1 MGKPL
6 YKLKRL
12 CIILTLIFMSASALP
27 FAYPQTNAQASV
39 NIEQPNNTELKI
51 SGTAAPNGR
60 ISIDIYRPGYD
71 ADDLISGNPLENLS
85 ALAYHDQFGADA
97 DGTFEKSVKMSG
109 ERGIYTL
116 CLGGAAVYNG
126 EFFFEN
132 IPETADEE
140 KEFSL
145 NFEDKTL
152 PNGGWDSL

>member
-12 CIILTLIFMSASALP
+12 CIILTLILMCASALP

-85 ALAYHDQFGADA
+85 ALAYHDQFGAD
-97 DGTFEKSVKMSG
+97 SG
-109 ERGIYTL
+109 RHIRKIGENERRERHIHTVPGRRG
-116 CLGGAAVYNG
+116 CV
-126 EFFFEN
+126 
-132 IPETADEE
+132 
-140 KEFSL
+140 
-145 NFEDKTL
+145 
-152 PNGGWDSL
+152 

>member
-6 YKLKRL
+6 YKIKRL

-97 DGTFEKSVKMSG
+97 DGTFEN
-109 ERGIYTL
+109 R
-116 CLGGAAVYNG
+116 
-126 EFFFEN
+126 
-132 IPETADEE
+132 
-140 KEFSL
+140 
-145 NFEDKTL
+145 
-152 PNGGWDSL
+152 